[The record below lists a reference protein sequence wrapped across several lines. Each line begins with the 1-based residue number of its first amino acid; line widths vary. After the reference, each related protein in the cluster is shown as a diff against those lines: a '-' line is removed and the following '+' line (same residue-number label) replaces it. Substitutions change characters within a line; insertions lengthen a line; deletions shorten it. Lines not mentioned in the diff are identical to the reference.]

1 MTQGLG
7 SGIQPLFASVN
18 SLLIFMIIF
27 IFFND
32 FNNIF
37 PIELFVFFVTLHFNS
52 F

>member
-32 FNNIF
+32 FKQYFSNRAICILCYIAF
-37 PIELFVFFVTLHFNS
+37 
-52 F
+52 